1 MTREEEERE
10 QAEFDR
16 KADAAA
22 RKFGPGCWGCVTGIV
37 PAIALIFLPPLLLVL

>member
-16 KADAAA
+16 KADKAS
-22 RKFGPGCWGCVTGIV
+22 GWLVGCIPVFAV
-37 PAIALIFLPPLLLVL
+37 LLLPLALVI